1 MGNLTEKSWDQTEK
15 SSEVQGGRWIKRDKE
30 TGKQREDQDNTVF
43 RAGDQDNFQEE
54 MVITT
59 WDFKR
64 SAIMVSEK
72 KTFLFIDYKIISST
86 SEYSTIRVVAR
97 RDISEVQYREDDE
110 EVRGS
115 LCV

>member
-1 MGNLTEKSWDQTEK
+1 
-15 SSEVQGGRWIKRDKE
+15 
-30 TGKQREDQDNTVF
+30 
-43 RAGDQDNFQEE
+43 
-54 MVITT
+54 
-59 WDFKR
+59 
-64 SAIMVSEK
+64 MVSEK

>member
-1 MGNLTEKSWDQTEK
+1 
-15 SSEVQGGRWIKRDKE
+15 
-30 TGKQREDQDNTVF
+30 
-43 RAGDQDNFQEE
+43 
-54 MVITT
+54 
-59 WDFKR
+59 
-64 SAIMVSEK
+64 MVSEK

-115 LCV
+115 LCVSRKETEQ